1 MDKVENNNYWLGKEA
16 FEHQDYKK
24 AEQYLNQVIKSG
36 FDFADVYNMLG
47 IIYHQEG
54 KYEKAVQS
62 FERALEI
69 NPNYTDAS
77 MNLAVIYNDM
87 GLLDKAKT
95 VYLDAQA
102 RAQTKVSPKGL
113 DPFSLGKLSNLHK
126 DVGDVYLSYGMYE
139 EAIEEYTKALALNPD
154 FVDIRTKLGIALRD
168 SRKYDDALV
177 HLKRAASE
185 RPDYTPA
192 FLSLALC
199 YFKMGKKKEAKDT
212 LTKVMKSEP
221 DNKIAALYMKM
232 LEP

>member
-36 FDFADVYNMLG
+36 LEFADVYNMLG

>member
-1 MDKVENNNYWLGKEA
+1 MDKADNNSYWLGKEA

-24 AEQYLNQVIKSG
+24 ADRYLNQVIQSG
-36 FDFADVYNMLG
+36 SEFADVYNMLG

-62 FERALEI
+62 FEKALEI

-87 GLLDKAKT
+87 GLLDKAKV

-126 DVGDVYLSYGMYE
+126 DVADVYLSYGMYE
-139 EAIEEYTKALALNPD
+139 EAIEEYTRALTLNPD

-177 HLKRAASE
+177 HLKRAVSE
-185 RPDYTPA
+185 RSDYTPA
-192 FLSLALC
+192 FLALALC
-199 YFKMGKKKEAKDT
+199 YFKMGKTKEAKDI
-212 LTKVMKSEP
+212 LTKVTKSEP
-221 DNKIAALYMKM
+221 GNKIAALYLKM
-232 LEP
+232 LES